1 MSLTGKKDS
10 FITKIYARLLPVQI
24 ILVAIQSING
34 IVDGIMGSRLLG
46 SDAMAAVGLFAPLL
60 TLLYAFGCIII
71 VGSQIVGSHYAG
83 KGETDKI
90 SKIFSVTLCFIAIV
104 GFIAAIFISIFNAQ
118 LSTLLKGDNL
128 LSDYMLGVA
137 FSFLFDSLCGV
148 LSDYLQLIGNV
159 KRTYIGLIALIT
171 SNILLNVIFIRFLE
185 LGIFGLGLAT
195 TLSTFITCF
204 IMAGVFLIQ
213 NLQYILL

>member
-71 VGSQIVGSHYAG
+71 VGSQIVGSH
-83 KGETDKI
+83 
-90 SKIFSVTLCFIAIV
+90 LCR
-104 GFIAAIFISIFNAQ
+104 Q
-118 LSTLLKGDNL
+118 RGD
-128 LSDYMLGVA
+128 
-137 FSFLFDSLCGV
+137 
-148 LSDYLQLIGNV
+148 
-159 KRTYIGLIALIT
+159 R
-171 SNILLNVIFIRFLE
+171 
-185 LGIFGLGLAT
+185 
-195 TLSTFITCF
+195 
-204 IMAGVFLIQ
+204 
-213 NLQYILL
+213 